1 MSATV
6 TIDKTYFETLLRKAN
21 VHGSGPDHNENTN
34 IVAVTR
40 DYLEDLVKT
49 AKEYSNIPSLLFAPE
64 SYGGLPGC
72 GLPREALRT
81 ALIRGGVTVE
91 NLELLINAG
100 FDETDAYDPSG
111 RNGDRDSQP
120 LPTPSENG
128 GVNLNYDQLSS
139 SAIQSY
145 PTTSSTSFRTQP
157 QHYTSQSSHEYISSR
172 LSRGSCRE
180 PDDYAGSDG
189 TERQDTSGP
198 KRGGGGGGSNGYKD
212 DSAGNRTLF
221 FSRLPEKVT
230 YTSFLG
236 AIRGGMVVDAWMK
249 PGDHCG
255 SISFLHSQSAEA
267 FYRYAKKNDVYIDG
281 RRVNVEWREQARQ
294 FVVLPNILR
303 QIHSGATRN
312 LHLKN
317 IPPTLTE
324 ARLRDDLDHIANLS
338 IEKIEFDKTRNSVQV
353 NLNSVCVAC
362 FARTCL
368 KSRAYYKG
376 TKIEFGA
383 DECAKSLPD
392 LKAYKPKQE
401 PKVKPE
407 RKISNRFDALALD
420 CGEGGWNAGDDA
432 GETEDWADSVTNG
445 IGKDGDW

>member
-1 MSATV
+1 MSTTV
-6 TIDKTYFETLLRKAN
+6 TIDKIYFETLLRKAN
-21 VHGSGPDHNENTN
+21 VHGSEPDHNGNTN
-34 IVAVTR
+34 VVTVTR
-40 DYLEDLVKT
+40 DYHEDLVKT
-49 AKEYSNIPSLLFAPE
+49 AKEYK
-64 SYGGLPGC
+64 
-72 GLPREALRT
+72 ALRT

-100 FDETDAYDPSG
+100 LDGADVHNPSD
-111 RNGDRDSQP
+111 RNGHGNSHP

-128 GVNLNYDQLSS
+128 GVTLNCDQLSS
-139 SAIQSY
+139 SAVQSY

-157 QHYTSQSSHEYISSR
+157 QHYTSQPSHGYTSNGFSR
-172 LSRGSCRE
+172 DSYRE

-189 TERQDTSGP
+189 TEKQDISGP
-198 KRGGGGGGSNGYKD
+198 KRGGVGGGGNDYKD
-212 DSAGNRTLF
+212 DSVGNRTLF

-230 YTSFLG
+230 YSSFLE

-255 SISFLHSQSAEA
+255 SISFLHPQSAEA

-312 LHLKN
+312 LHLRN
-317 IPPTLTE
+317 IPSTLTE
-324 ARLRDDLDHIANLS
+324 TRLRDDLDHIANLS
-338 IEKIEFDKTRNSVQV
+338 IEKIVFDKARNSVQV

-392 LKAYKPKQE
+392 FKAYKPKQE
-401 PKVKPE
+401 PKANPE

-420 CGEGGWNAGDDA
+420 GGEDDWDASDDA
-432 GETEDWADSVTNG
+432 GGTEDWADSVTNG
-445 IGKDGDW
+445 TGKSGGW

>member
-1 MSATV
+1 MPDTV

-21 VHGSGPDHNENTN
+21 VHGGESDHDGNTDVVT
-34 IVAVTR
+34 VAR

-49 AKEYSNIPSLLFAPE
+49 EKEYK
-64 SYGGLPGC
+64 
-72 GLPREALRT
+72 ALRT
-81 ALIRGGVTVE
+81 ALIRGGVTVG

-100 FDETDAYDPSG
+100 LDRTDVHDPSE
-111 RNGDRDSQP
+111 RNGHGDPQP

-128 GVNLNYDQLSS
+128 GVSLNYDQLSS
-139 SAIQSY
+139 SAVQSY
-145 PTTSSTSFRTQP
+145 PTTSSTSFRTRP
-157 QHYTSQSSHEYISSR
+157 QHHTSQPSHGYTCSGLGR
-172 LSRGSCRE
+172 DGYRE

-198 KRGGGGGGSNGYKD
+198 KRGGVGGGGNGCRD
-212 DSAGNRTLF
+212 GSAGNRTLF

-230 YTSFLG
+230 YSSFLE

-255 SISFLHSQSAEA
+255 SISFLHPQSAEA

-312 LHLKN
+312 LHLRN
-317 IPPTLTE
+317 VPSTLTE
-324 ARLRDDLDHIANLS
+324 TRLRDDLDHIANLS
-338 IEKIEFDKTRNSVQV
+338 IEKIVFDKARNSVQV

-392 LKAYKPKQE
+392 FKTYRPKQE
-401 PKVKPE
+401 PKAKPE
-407 RKISNRFDALALD
+407 RKISNRFDALALEG
-420 CGEGGWNAGDDA
+420 GEDGWNASDDA

-445 IGKDGDW
+445 SGKDGGW